1 VSEGDRRLVR
11 SSAVI
16 GLGTALSRV
25 TGFLRVSALAALG
38 FGRLTDVYNVANS
51 TPNILY
57 ELLLGG
63 ILTATLVPLYVEH
76 HQRGDRTA
84 GDAINTLVL
93 VALAAVT
100 VIGVVGAPWIV
111 DVYLL
116 RARGPDLAV
125 QRALATDLLRWFMP
139 QVFFYGVT
147 TLATA
152 QLNARHRFA
161 AAAFAPALNNVVA
174 IAVLLAL
181 PRLADGDLGVQ
192 RVADDPVLVALLGA
206 GTTAG
211 IAAMA
216 LVLLPALRRA
226 GVSFR
231 WRFELRHPAVRRL
244 LSLSG
249 WSVGYVVAN
258 QIAFWVVLVLAYRGE
273 GDPSVYLAAFTF
285 FQLPH
290 GLFAVSIMTAVAPE
304 LADAA
309 ARGDRERL
317 RDRFAQGLR
326 LMLCAVM
333 PSTVVLVVLARPIV
347 NALLGYGAFSSR
359 DAALTSQ
366 TLGAF
371 AVGLVC
377 FSLYLYTLR
386 AFYAEQDTRTPFLI
400 NAGEN
405 AMNVALALVLYPV
418 LGVRGLAWA
427 WTAAYVVASVVAL
440 ITLRSR
446 WRRLEGRET
455 LRTARRLALACGAL
469 AVVAWGTARLLTYAT
484 PTRALV
490 ATAAALV
497 LGGAAFLAS
506 GRALRVGELSL
517 IVRGLARRPAAS
529 PGV

>member
-1 VSEGDRRLVR
+1 MSEGDRSLVR
-11 SSAVI
+11 SSAIV
-16 GLGTALSRV
+16 GLGTALSRL

-63 ILTATLVPLYVEH
+63 ILTATLVPLFVEH

-84 GDAINTLVL
+84 SDAINTLVV
-93 VALAAVT
+93 VALVAVT
-100 VIGVVGAPWIV
+100 VFGVVGAPWIV
-111 DVYLL
+111 EVYLV
-116 RARGPDLAV
+116 RARGADLAV

-139 QVFFYGVT
+139 QVFFYGIT

-152 QLNARHRFA
+152 MLNARHRFA

-174 IAVLLAL
+174 ISVLLAL
-181 PRLADGDLGVQ
+181 PRVAGAAPDVR

-216 LVLLPALRRA
+216 LVLLPALVRA
-226 GVSFR
+226 GASFR
-231 WRFELRHPAVRRL
+231 WHLELRHPAVRRL

-258 QIAFWVVLVLAYRGE
+258 QVAFWVVLVLAYRGE

-309 ARGDRERL
+309 TRHDRDRL

-333 PSTVVLVVLARPIV
+333 PSAVVLGVLARPIV

-359 DAALTSQ
+359 DAALTAS
-366 TLGAF
+366 TLAAF

-400 NAGEN
+400 NVGEN
-405 AMNVALALVLYPV
+405 ALNVALALVLYPT
-418 LGVRGLAWA
+418 LGVRGLAWS

-440 ITLRSR
+440 ATLRSR
-446 WRRLEGRET
+446 WRRLEGR
-455 LRTARRLALACGAL
+455 LAARTAGRLALACGAL
-469 AVVAWGTARLLTYAT
+469 ALVAWGTARLLTYET
-484 PTRALV
+484 PARALV
-490 ATAAALV
+490 ATTTALA
-497 LGGAAFLAS
+497 LGGGAFLAAAN
-506 GRALRVGELSL
+506 ALRVGELSL
-517 IVRGLARRPAAS
+517 IVRALGRRPAAS